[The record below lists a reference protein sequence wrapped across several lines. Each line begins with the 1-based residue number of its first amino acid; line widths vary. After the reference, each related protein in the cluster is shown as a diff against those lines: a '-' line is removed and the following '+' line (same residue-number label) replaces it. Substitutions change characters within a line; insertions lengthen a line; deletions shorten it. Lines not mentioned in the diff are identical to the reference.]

1 MFESPAQLFEKNL
14 KDDKFDKTVIKRL
27 PNSEKI
33 IFLNN

>member
-1 MFESPAQLFEKNL
+1 MFESPAQLFEKNF
-14 KDDKFDKTVIKRL
+14 KDDKFNKAAQKRL